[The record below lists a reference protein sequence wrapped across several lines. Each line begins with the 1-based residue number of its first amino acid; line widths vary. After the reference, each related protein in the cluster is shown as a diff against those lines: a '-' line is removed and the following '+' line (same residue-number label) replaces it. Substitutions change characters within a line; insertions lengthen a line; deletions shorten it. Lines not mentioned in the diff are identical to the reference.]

1 MRTAM
6 HSAMAR
12 MRKTLRT
19 DEKDLAELACADGA
33 VINPEKVG
41 CMVGEMLGLYAS
53 GNGGKS
59 ENSALFCWSDYKDL

>member
-1 MRTAM
+1 
-6 HSAMAR
+6 
-12 MRKTLRT
+12 MRKTLRN
-19 DEKDLAELACADGA
+19 LSCADGA

-59 ENSALFCWSDYKDL
+59 ENSALFCWSDYEDL